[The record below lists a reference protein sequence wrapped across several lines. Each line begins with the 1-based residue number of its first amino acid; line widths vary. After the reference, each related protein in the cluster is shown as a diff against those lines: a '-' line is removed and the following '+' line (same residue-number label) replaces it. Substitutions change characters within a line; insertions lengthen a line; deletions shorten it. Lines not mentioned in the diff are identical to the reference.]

1 MSAHARISHHCY
13 GKSRVRLTKVA
24 RHPDRH
30 DLEEIA
36 VDILLEGDFEDSY
49 RSGDNRRI
57 VPTDTMKNTVYA
69 LAANHPLESI
79 ESFALALADHF
90 LGRHGH
96 VTAATIEIEKASW
109 RRIEGEHGAPHPH
122 AFIAEGTARRTCR
135 VRNDR
140 SGRRVEAGITGLT
153 VVKTTD
159 SAFRDFVR
167 DEFTTLPDV
176 DDRLFGTS
184 VEARWTYAAGATPD
198 WNAAFRTVCRRMV
211 DVFAAHRSL
220 AVQQTLHEMG
230 QAALAAC
237 DAIEEISLEM
247 PNQHRIPVDLGPFGL
262 PNRNEIFVTTSEP
275 FGLIRAT
282 LRREA

>member
-1 MSAHARISHHCY
+1 MTAHARISHHCY

-109 RRIEGEHGAPHPH
+109 RRIEGEHG
-122 AFIAEGTARRTCR
+122 RRTR
-135 VRNDR
+135 TPSSRR
-140 SGRRVEAGITGLT
+140 APRGGRAACG
-153 VVKTTD
+153 TT
-159 SAFRDFVR
+159 
-167 DEFTTLPDV
+167 
-176 DDRLFGTS
+176 
-184 VEARWTYAAGATPD
+184 AAGGGS
-198 WNAAFRTVCRRMV
+198 RR
-211 DVFAAHRSL
+211 ASP
-220 AVQQTLHEMG
+220 G
-230 QAALAAC
+230 
-237 DAIEEISLEM
+237 S
-247 PNQHRIPVDLGPFGL
+247 PW
-262 PNRNEIFVTTSEP
+262 
-275 FGLIRAT
+275 
-282 LRREA
+282 